1 MAAPDDQHAAVT
13 REILVRYLDAWTP
26 AALHG
31 ARRVTYA
38 STGGQDESVAALR
51 VFGEF
56 ADRLAGHRLAMVLAA
71 PSSDEATALA
81 ERLDTVHSELGGPAE
96 LTVEVSAGSLQ
107 PVADGAVFV
116 YLAGTGAP
124 LHPDAVV
131 ELAAGRATEI
141 LLTVSAALAERYRTA
156 LRGAGLA
163 ATVQVE
169 LVDRAGA
176 ARLLLFATAVPKHLE
191 KFKDELWSVDEFAGV
206 RYRDPLDPGHTLVD
220 ISLAPDVGPLR
231 RSLLRHL
238 AEAGP
243 QAVAELRR
251 WTLDETI
258 YRLADL
264 NRLLTP
270 LVSTGA
276 VGRDPAKG
284 RLTPETI
291 IVPR

>member
-1 MAAPDDQHAAVT
+1 MIAAVI
-13 REILVRYLDAWTP
+13 REILVRYLDAWT
-26 AALHG
+26 AVALHG
-31 ARRVTYA
+31 GRPATFLSNAPVE
-38 STGGQDESVAALR
+38 DSVAALR

-56 ADRLAGHRLAMVLAA
+56 GDRLAGRSRLTMRLAA
-71 PSSDEATALA
+71 PDDSTGEAWRDQLS
-81 ERLDTVHSELGGPAE
+81 TVHSELGAPAGLAIEVSTDPLPAPGGPA
-96 LTVEVSAGSLQ
+96 
-107 PVADGAVFV
+107 FV
-116 YLAGTGAP
+116 YATDGRVP
-124 LHPDAVV
+124 
-131 ELAAGRATEI
+131 ELGRATEV
-141 LLTVSAALAERYRTA
+141 LLVADTA
-156 LRGAGLA
+156 VELGLP
-163 ATVQVE
+163 ATVAVE
-169 LVDRAGA
+169 LVSSAQT
-176 ARLLLFATAVPKHLE
+176 RLVLFGTGNPKHLE